1 MTNDITSLREDLAAT
16 LAAAIDGAQ
25 VLSHDVDRPS
35 PPQIILTPSTP
46 WIELDPTAPAF
57 ARVHRLALRII
68 CVTPRGKAADQ
79 ISGLEDLTAAVLTVL
94 DGTDWSV
101 TDVTGPYY
109 LTGETFALPAVT
121 ITAITP
127 I

>member
-1 MTNDITSLREDLAAT
+1 MTNDITALREALAAT

-46 WIELDPTAPAF
+46 WIELDPAPAF
-57 ARVHRLALRII
+57 ARAHRLALRII

-79 ISGLEDLTAAVLTVL
+79 ISGLEDLTSAVLTVL

-109 LTGETFALPAVT
+109 LTGETFTLPAVT
-121 ITAITP
+121 ITATTP